1 MRVRVVLQEAQGAHY
16 PLPPLRVRVS
26 VRVRVRVGVRIRV
39 RVRVRVRVR
48 CTCRKPPAKMI
59 RSRQPACVA

>member
-48 CTCRKPPAKMI
+48 IVLQGSTG
-59 RSRQPACVA
+59 RSLSTTTP